1 MAAVQTYENFGKGER
16 RESTKRRERA
26 KERLRTTTEK
36 ASEDRGVAGLP
47 VKSETNKEDGAGDD
61 ERGRGRRGGRGGRGG
76 EEGEEGEEGDG
87 DEREEEDGEKGRERR
102 MRRGGGQVR
111 LSSGKS

>member
-1 MAAVQTYENFGKGER
+1 M
-16 RESTKRRERA
+16 
-26 KERLRTTTEK
+26 RLRTTTEK

-61 ERGRGRRGGRGGRGG
+61 ERGRGRRGGRGGR
-76 EEGEEGEEGDG
+76 EGEEGEEGDG